1 MKQHLLTIGFL
12 AFSSLIMAQITLVD
26 ETNGNVIT
34 PGTVITVNGN
44 NTQTDLNYDLIKA
57 VNNTGTTT
65 KINMRRYELTAP
77 AGTKNYFCWYV
88 CLTEVSAG
96 AQPTLNHS
104 QGPLLNSNNG
114 DTLDLFSGHHKPYG
128 VAGIATFRYV
138 WYDINDVN
146 DSTYIDLTFDIAL
159 GVIENEKENQ
169 INLYPNPAN
178 SFVKLDYEFNNSTS
192 EEKQLV
198 ISDVL
203 GNKVKDIS
211 ISNAKGIIT
220 IDVHSLKAG
229 IYFYSFL
236 LDGKA
241 IETKRLVI
249 QH

>member
-1 MKQHLLTIGFL
+1 MKQHLLTLGFL
-12 AFSSLIMAQITLVD
+12 ATTSLVMAQITLVD
-26 ETNGNVIT
+26 ETNGSVIT
-34 PGTVITVNGN
+34 PGTVFTVNGN

-77 AGTKNYFCWYV
+77 IGTKNYFCWYV

-96 AQPTLNHS
+96 AMPTLNHS

-128 VAGIATFRYV
+128 NAGVATFRYV

-159 GVIENEKENQ
+159 GVEEKEVVNE

-178 SFVKLDYEFNNSTS
+178 SIVKLDYEFDNSVTS
-192 EEKQLV
+192 DKQLM
-198 ISDVL
+198 IFDVL
-203 GNKVKDIS
+203 GNQVKEIAL
-211 ISNAKGIIT
+211 SNNKGILT
-220 IDVHSLKAG
+220 IDVHSMKAG
-229 IYFYSFL
+229 IYFYSL
-236 LDGKA
+236 IVNGKA
-241 IETKRLVI
+241 TETRRLII